1 MSEKTVHLIAFI
13 VYSIAS
19 VLLPVLV
26 FINGLDKSSDSIL
39 LAIGLVVY
47 LVIVYRTYR
56 YYNLWKSTP

>member
-19 VLLPVLV
+19 ALLPVLV

>member
-19 VLLPVLV
+19 ALLPVLV

-47 LVIVYRTYR
+47 LG
-56 YYNLWKSTP
+56 STEKR

>member
-13 VYSIAS
+13 VYLIAS